1 IFKFVHGFL
10 FEPEHHYGLVSRK
23 EELVDKRGD
32 MDSLFE
38 KARYILKQLPA
49 WMVPVIRH
57 THMLMNNKEMNSTL
71 AGESTNADIG
81 RGGRK
86 L

>member
-1 IFKFVHGFL
+1 
-10 FEPEHHYGLVSRK
+10 
-23 EELVDKRGD
+23 

-86 L
+86 LAYAVDEAAAVPNGEQVETSLSQT